1 MHWHHCEEVKPVT
14 ALWEAWMMILLFYWI
29 FITSDLTVSVFLES
43 VWSPIWLYNY
53 RRAPEEM
60 QVWMSNVLNGGKMLR
75 RLSVDVM
82 GRLELGVGLE
92 SALGSGLG
100 LALRL
105 GLALMSASTF
115 AFYTFAF
122 HIWRASTFYLWSN
135 QSSEPW
141 IKPQLSQ
148 LLTANII
155 WTADSK
161 TTDSGWGQLL
171 LSLKA

>member
-1 MHWHHCEEVKPVT
+1 M
-14 ALWEAWMMILLFYWI
+14 
-29 FITSDLTVSVFLES
+29 
-43 VWSPIWLYNY
+43 
-53 RRAPEEM
+53 
-60 QVWMSNVLNGGKMLR
+60 WMSNVLNGGKMLR

-122 HIWRASTFYLWSN
+122 HI
-135 QSSEPW
+135 
-141 IKPQLSQ
+141 
-148 LLTANII
+148 
-155 WTADSK
+155 
-161 TTDSGWGQLL
+161 
-171 LSLKA
+171 